1 MRTRMLQT
9 KRHHGGGLRAKQNL
23 ATISPRM
30 VASVRDFQAMAGLLA
45 CWSSVSGRLPTPFC
59 RGQWRYGQKPLSVQL
74 RGQHRLLPVSLLAL
88 SHADAACGSHSCGS
102 VDTVWQSL
110 SMP

>member
-1 MRTRMLQT
+1 MRTRLLQT

-45 CWSSVSGRLPTPFC
+45 RWSSVFGRLPNPFW
-59 RGQWRYGQKPLSVQL
+59 RGQWRYGQKPLSLQL

-88 SHADAACGSHSCGS
+88 SMQKQPAGAIAAAA
-102 VDTVWQSL
+102 
-110 SMP
+110 

>member
-45 CWSSVSGRLPTPFC
+45 CWSSVFGRLPTPFC
-59 RGQWRYGQKPLSVQL
+59 RGAVALWPKASQLTVAGAAPAFTGFPLSPQPCRCSL
-74 RGQHRLLPVSLLAL
+74 REP
-88 SHADAACGSHSCGS
+88 
-102 VDTVWQSL
+102 
-110 SMP
+110 